1 MDRTDR
7 IPLIED
13 VGKHLLFLR
22 PRRFGK
28 SMLLSMLENYYDV
41 ARADAFETLFGHLA
55 IGRNPTDLHNQYF
68 ILKWDFSAVDP
79 QGEPKEIRDNLH
91 CYINERIENFS
102 ASYQGMLPQKIRIRA
117 ENAMSSFQSLLTA
130 IRQTPRKLYLLVDEY
145 DNFANELMMGS
156 REISADRYKSLVYG
170 EGCLKAIFK
179 VVKAATA
186 GEGLDRAFITGV
198 SPVVMSGI
206 TSGHNIAKNV
216 YLRPEFND
224 LCGFWESEIREVL
237 GRIAEK
243 CGLSG
248 AQAGEALDMMRC
260 FYNGYAFT
268 YEQKPLVYNPT
279 LAIYFLEHFQDYC
292 GYPRRILDS
301 NLAMDRGKI
310 TYISRLPHGE
320 EVILNALSDET
331 PLIIQDIADRFGVE
345 DMLTVTKDTEF
356 MASLLYFFGVLTLTD
371 QQTALGELTMKVPNL
386 VVRKLYAERIQEMF
400 LPEFRDKEDARQVS
414 RTFYQT
420 GDLQPLCD
428 FMERRYLR
436 VFDNRDYRWANELTV
451 KTAFLTLLFND
462 TFYIMDSE
470 PALDRKYADMTMIV
484 RPDMRQFQLLD
495 FLLEFKFVG
504 MGKHKLS
511 GEQVREMSQEEL
523 LVLPPV
529 REKLDEAKKNLAA
542 YQDTLED
549 TYGDM
554 LRLHVYSV
562 VAVGFERIVWE
573 AVD

>member
-1 MDRTDR
+1 
-7 IPLIED
+7 
-13 VGKHLLFLR
+13 
-22 PRRFGK
+22 
-28 SMLLSMLENYYDV
+28 
-41 ARADAFETLFGHLA
+41 
-55 IGRNPTDLHNQYF
+55 
-68 ILKWDFSAVDP
+68 
-79 QGEPKEIRDNLH
+79 
-91 CYINERIENFS
+91 
-102 ASYQGMLPQKIRIRA
+102 
-117 ENAMSSFQSLLTA
+117 
-130 IRQTPRKLYLLVDEY
+130 
-145 DNFANELMMGS
+145 
-156 REISADRYKSLVYG
+156 
-170 EGCLKAIFK
+170 
-179 VVKAATA
+179 
-186 GEGLDRAFITGV
+186 
-198 SPVVMSGI
+198 
-206 TSGHNIAKNV
+206 
-216 YLRPEFND
+216 
-224 LCGFWESEIREVL
+224 VL

-243 CGLSG
+243 CGLPG

-331 PLIIQDIADRFGVE
+331 PLIIQELADRFGVE

-371 QQTALGELTMKVPNL
+371 QQTALGELTMKIPNL

-428 FMERRYLR
+428 FMEHRYLR

-495 FLLEFKFVG
+495 FLLEFKFVD

-511 GEQVREMSQEEL
+511 GEQVREMSQGEL
-523 LVLPPV
+523 LALSPV

-549 TYGDM
+549 TYGDV

>member
-371 QQTALGELTMKVPNL
+371 QQRQGGCPAGVPD
-386 VVRKLYAERIQEMF
+386 F
-400 LPEFRDKEDARQVS
+400 LPDRRSPTPVRFHGTPLSQSVRQSGLSLGQRADRQDRLSDAAVQRHLLHHGL
-414 RTFYQT
+414 RTSP
-420 GDLQPLCD
+420 GSEICGHDHDCPPGHAA
-428 FMERRYLR
+428 
-436 VFDNRDYRWANELTV
+436 VP
-451 KTAFLTLLFND
+451 TAGF
-462 TFYIMDSE
+462 
-470 PALDRKYADMTMIV
+470 PAGV
-484 RPDMRQFQLLD
+484 
-495 FLLEFKFVG
+495 
-504 MGKHKLS
+504 
-511 GEQVREMSQEEL
+511 QVRGYGKAQAEW
-523 LVLPPV
+523 
-529 REKLDEAKKNLAA
+529 RAGAGDEPGGTARPAPGPGKA
-542 YQDTLED
+542 
-549 TYGDM
+549 G
-554 LRLHVYSV
+554 
-562 VAVGFERIVWE
+562 
-573 AVD
+573 